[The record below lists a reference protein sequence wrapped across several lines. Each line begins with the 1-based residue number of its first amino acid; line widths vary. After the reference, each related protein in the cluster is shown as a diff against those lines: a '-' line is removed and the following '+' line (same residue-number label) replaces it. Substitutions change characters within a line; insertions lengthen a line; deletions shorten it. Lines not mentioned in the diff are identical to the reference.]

1 MSVQTAVTKYG
12 SIQVTVEVYDSP
24 KIGGNPTTRSAI
36 FVPSSFLVRTVN
48 FLKKMSFY
56 YVAF

>member
-36 FVPSSFLVRTVN
+36 LVPSSFLVRTVN

-56 YVAF
+56 